1 MRSCGLT
8 ALTGFRSTRMN
19 ILLFDWRTS
28 KSTHWLIHLVEGISA
43 NSPVPV
49 IQTLLSRNVLMQVLF
64 PAVSIVHRKQ

>member
-43 NSPVPV
+43 NSSVPV
-49 IQTLLSRNVLMQVLF
+49 I
-64 PAVSIVHRKQ
+64 